1 MIDAE
6 ELEPIESRE
15 AREALKLLV
24 AEGES
29 LLRQG
34 IENFGEYRHWVT
46 LSFTALE
53 PLPKHQEFFNLKCW
67 QKRGSAEDRLS
78 EGIYLLKQAV
88 RAMDDPNQ
96 VNLANPSISYR
107 RLIASIPD

>member
-6 ELEPIESRE
+6 ELEPIELRE
-15 AREALKLLV
+15 ATEALKLLV

-34 IENFGEYRHWVT
+34 IEDFGEFKHWLG

-53 PLPKHQEFFNLKCW
+53 PLPDHQEHFRLKCW
-67 QKRGSAEDRLS
+67 ERRGSPHARLR
-78 EGIYLLKQAV
+78 EGIHLLRQSL
-88 RAMDDPNQ
+88 RSMDDPEFRIHD
-96 VNLANPSISYR
+96 PSVSYR
-107 RLIASIPD
+107 RLILSLPD